1 MTIVTTGS
9 PQGDKYA
16 MTASSFMSVS
26 LEPPT
31 VLVCINKR
39 ASISAPLLASRH
51 LCINVLGARHRKL
64 AVQCAGGHSR
74 DRFAEADWHVDEA
87 GLPYLKDAQA
97 VLACKVQQV
106 VDGGSHHVI
115 LSQVVRATA
124 GPAIDPLEYLDGSF
138 VQFRHEQ
145 NRDSTL

>member
-16 MTASSFMSVS
+16 MTASSFTSVS

-39 ASISAPLLASRH
+39 ASISAPLLALRH
-51 LCINVLGARHRKL
+51 LCINVLGSRHQKL
-64 AVQCAGGHSR
+64 AKQCAGGHSH
-74 DRFAEADWHVDEA
+74 DRFSGADWHLDEA

-97 VLACKVQQV
+97 VLTCRVQQV

-115 LSQVVRATA
+115 LGQVVRATA
-124 GPAIDPLEYLDGSF
+124 GPGIDPLLYLDGSF
-138 VQFRHEQ
+138 VQFHHEES
-145 NRDSTL
+145 RDSTL

>member
-64 AVQCAGGHSR
+64 AVQCAG
-74 DRFAEADWHVDEA
+74 AIPAT
-87 GLPYLKDAQA
+87 
-97 VLACKVQQV
+97 VLQKQI
-106 VDGGSHHVI
+106 G
-115 LSQVVRATA
+115 
-124 GPAIDPLEYLDGSF
+124 
-138 VQFRHEQ
+138 
-145 NRDSTL
+145 TLTKQDCLI